1 MTLSTE
7 TKMERIDATHYRVT
21 VPTDV
26 PRNWFYTKVTNPAGK
41 YSKILSIKDET
52 NNRPLDP
59 ANFWTSDYT
68 MKDGIDP
75 LLDYRLHIA
84 DIVSGKGTNTYIVEY
99 EPIPEV
105 RLDVESI
112 KTVPGDEQIA
122 EVPIEE
128 LTVTF
133 NKDIDPATFTRDD
146 IVVRYEGK
154 TLNNELPISAQD
166 ETTKRVFKLNTSSL
180 NENGYYVL
188 QVKTDN
194 ITDTEGYQGA
204 EGKMVR
210 WMLFKDGLVHY
221 NVDVYPLA
229 TYGNVECIEDEDP
242 EALAAAKRGV
252 LRTGAKTGNMSG
264 SQKYGRGVTFKAMP
278 NEGYKFAYW
287 KDNATGEI
295 LSTDA
300 NYHVE
305 ARSTLDISAVF
316 EANTYKVTVTCN
328 EDGGT
333 MDVASG
339 LYEYGT
345 QLTLDAKPNEGY
357 RLDGYKVNGET
368 IETSDPYELTVE
380 GLTNIEVLFHDLTPV
395 DIFLDE
401 RKDYKKPIDY
411 VSTASLANGTNV
423 KLYRSFLKGAW
434 NTICLPC
441 AIDDPE
447 KVFGAGTEVA
457 RLVGM
462 TPTSLTFE
470 KVTKMEANIPYIIKP
485 TVINNAAYANV
496 ASPTVLYDLG
506 LQELMD
512 YEGEHP
518 TDTHD
523 GVSFIGAY
531 SVYNVPAN
539 EGYYYISG
547 NKFYY
552 MDVAVPTT
560 RYRGYFHSE
569 RHNALMLSLGFGG
582 ESTNIENIYILPEG
596 ASDIYDLTGKKVRSE
611 GESLEGLKP
620 GVYITRNKKF
630 VVK

>member
-1 MTLSTE
+1 M
-7 TKMERIDATHYRVT
+7 
-21 VPTDV
+21 
-26 PRNWFYTKVTNPAGK
+26 
-41 YSKILSIKDET
+41 
-52 NNRPLDP
+52 
-59 ANFWTSDYT
+59 
-68 MKDGIDP
+68 
-75 LLDYRLHIA
+75 
-84 DIVSGKGTNTYIVEY
+84 
-99 EPIPEV
+99 
-105 RLDVESI
+105 
-112 KTVPGDEQIA
+112 
-122 EVPIEE
+122 
-128 LTVTF
+128 
-133 NKDIDPATFTRDD
+133 
-146 IVVRYEGK
+146 
-154 TLNNELPISAQD
+154 
-166 ETTKRVFKLNTSSL
+166 
-180 NENGYYVL
+180 
-188 QVKTDN
+188 
-194 ITDTEGYQGA
+194 
-204 EGKMVR
+204 
-210 WMLFKDGLVHY
+210 
-221 NVDVYPLA
+221 
-229 TYGNVECIEDEDP
+229 
-242 EALAAAKRGV
+242 
-252 LRTGAKTGNMSG
+252 
-264 SQKYGRGVTFKAMP
+264 
-278 NEGYKFAYW
+278 
-287 KDNATGEI
+287 
-295 LSTDA
+295 
-300 NYHVE
+300 
-305 ARSTLDISAVF
+305 F

-401 RKDYKKPIDY
+401 RKDYQKPIDY